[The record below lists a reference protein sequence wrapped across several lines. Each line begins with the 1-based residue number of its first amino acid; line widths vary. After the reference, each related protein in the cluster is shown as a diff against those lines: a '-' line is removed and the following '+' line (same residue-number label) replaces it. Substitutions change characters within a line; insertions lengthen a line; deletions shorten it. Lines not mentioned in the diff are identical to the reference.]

1 MRTPEITRLRITSE
15 FSSNENKDKNE
26 PSPRENKL
34 VRVLLLGASGVGKSS
49 LCCQFLSSEN
59 INTYETETLARTE
72 KCVVMAVNGELS
84 NICFVDQPH
93 GSYEVRSL

>member
-1 MRTPEITRLRITSE
+1 M
-15 FSSNENKDKNE
+15 
-26 PSPRENKL
+26 
-34 VRVLLLGASGVGKSS
+34 GKSS

-59 INTYETETLARTE
+59 VNTYETESLARPE

-93 GSYEVRSL
+93 GCCEVSSFTFCI